1 MSIGLRGGTQDA
13 METSAHKSLEVGGR
27 GVWVS
32 LYLRV
37 ENYDSVLLE
46 LSVMTNTALHTL
58 CGCHCGPH
66 RNRTRGFVGGYV
78 HTFAMRPERM
88 FPTAKPR
95 RPWSDLWTA
104 ESKSV

>member
-1 MSIGLRGGTQDA
+1 MSIGLGGGTQDA
-13 METSAHKSLEVGGR
+13 MEISARKSLEVGGR

-58 CGCHCGPH
+58 CGYLCGPH
-66 RNRTRGFVGGYV
+66 RKRTRGFVCMGLRAHV
-78 HTFAMRPERM
+78 CNV
-88 FPTAKPR
+88 PR
-95 RPWSDLWTA
+95 KHVPCR
-104 ESKSV
+104 